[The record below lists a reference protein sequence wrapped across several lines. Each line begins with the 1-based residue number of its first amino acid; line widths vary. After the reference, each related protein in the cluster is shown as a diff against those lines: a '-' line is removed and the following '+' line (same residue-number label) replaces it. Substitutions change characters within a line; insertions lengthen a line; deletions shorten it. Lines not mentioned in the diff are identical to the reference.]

1 MFKSIG
7 VLSSGL
13 MLGALINLA
22 CLPFLTRIYGI
33 EAYGVYGTVMAVV
46 SVVAVIANGRL
57 DQAILASPPGDRMVL
72 ASSGLCITVLV
83 ALLVGLISVLFI
95 SPTFALAIGVA
106 VASSSLYQ
114 LCYSY
119 FLIKGSLKICS
130 MLSVFRGASLCAFQ
144 LLLGLY
150 WSSDSLLDG
159 LILQGALLIVLS
171 LIVTIPGLNQV
182 NKDIFLKN
190 LDFLKNNTSHALL
203 SAFSHNVPYILLA
216 NFAGA
221 TLTGYYAVID
231 RLCKAPIVLFSQVV
245 RQLFIKKIS
254 KSGATSESA
263 KGAVKA
269 SLFMLLVGLISYSVV
284 MLIPESVFGF
294 VLGSEWEEIKL
305 YVLCLGIGYVFVFSN
320 PPVSG
325 YIVAAR
331 KSYVLIKYQ
340 VLELLIKSS
349 VFFVV
354 LGQSEY
360 VLLMSF
366 AMSLAIY
373 NVMIMSHVAK
383 RGFGNAVSA

>member
-1 MFKSIG
+1 MFKNIG
-7 VLSSGL
+7 ILSSGL

-33 EAYGVYGTVMAVV
+33 EAYGVYGTVMAIV

-57 DQAILASPPGDRMVL
+57 DQAILASPARDRMVL

-83 ALLVGLISVLFI
+83 ALLVGFVSAIFV

-114 LCYSY
+114 LCYSC
-119 FLIKGSLKICS
+119 FLIKGRLKICS
-130 MLSVFRGASLCAFQ
+130 MLSIFRGASLCMCQ
-144 LLLGLY
+144 LVLGLY
-150 WSSDSLLDG
+150 WNSDSLLDG
-159 LILQGALLIVLS
+159 LILQGSLLITLS
-171 LIVTIPGLNQV
+171 LFVTVPGVNRV
-182 NKDIFLKN
+182 NKAILLKN

-203 SAFSHNVPYILLA
+203 SAFSHNLPYILLA

-221 TLTGYYAVID
+221 TLTGYYAVVD

-254 KSGATSESA
+254 KSGATSEAA
-263 KGAVKA
+263 KGAMNA
-269 SLFMLLVGLISYSVV
+269 SLFMFSVGLVFYFII
-284 MLIPESVFGF
+284 MLIPESAFGL

-331 KSYVLIKYQ
+331 QSLMLIKYQ
-340 VLELLIKSS
+340 ALELFVKSAA
-349 VFFVV
+349 FFVV
-354 LGQSEY
+354 LGQSDF

-366 AMSLAIY
+366 AVSLAIY
-373 NVMIMSHVAK
+373 NVMIMSYVAK
-383 RGFGNAVSA
+383 RGFGNAVST

>member
-1 MFKSIG
+1 MFKNIG
-7 VLSSGL
+7 VLSTGL

-57 DQAILASPPGDRMVL
+57 DQAILASPVGDRMVL

-83 ALLVGLISVLFI
+83 ALLVGFASTIFV

-114 LCYSY
+114 LCYSC
-119 FLIKGSLKICS
+119 FLIEGRLKICS
-130 MLSVFRGASLCAFQ
+130 MLSIFRGGSLCMCQ
-144 LLLGLY
+144 LLLGLS
-150 WSSDSLLDG
+150 WNSDSLLDG
-159 LILQGALLIVLS
+159 LILQGSLLIVLS
-171 LIVTIPGLNQV
+171 LFVTVPGLNRV
-182 NKDIFLKN
+182 NKAILLKN
-190 LDFLKNNTSHALL
+190 LDFLRNNTSHALL

-221 TLTGYYAVID
+221 TLTGYYAVVD

-254 KSGATSESA
+254 RSGATSQA
-263 KGAVKA
+263 ARGAVNA
-269 SLFMLLVGLISYSVV
+269 SLFMFLVGLISYFVV
-284 MLIPESVFGF
+284 MLIPEPVFGF
-294 VLGSEWEEIKL
+294 VLGSEWEGIKL

-320 PPVSG
+320 PPASG
-325 YIVAAR
+325 FIVAAR
-331 KSYVLIKYQ
+331 KSHVLIKYQ
-340 VLELLIKSS
+340 GLELFIKSA
-349 VFFVV
+349 VFFAV
-354 LGQSEY
+354 LGQSDF

-366 AMSLAIY
+366 VVSLAIY
-373 NVMIMSHVAK
+373 NVMIITHVVK
-383 RGFGNAVSA
+383 RGFGNAVIA